1 MFWMWFLRF
10 LQKISEWTDLPTRWL
25 RRSDLRFSKPWSALR
40 GHWKFAAYLNRFFFW
55 LLISLSHA
63 LDWPLHWFRRI
74 RPEGRKQPNKLSW
87 FERAEGSVTRFLLG
101 LLWLVRIPLD
111 RLERWFGRTKKPQ
124 TVDPRLAE
132 KQLKL
137 ALLRKNA
144 EKAHRDELAKSW
156 PGRMGRFVILP
167 AFGLFTFARAY
178 AKTRTLA
185 LIWWSVPVAIT
196 FGLLMSVYFQFSFLD
211 YSQVAVRYE
220 LALVD
225 AVKVGDTVQADRFR
239 FKLEQLGMRSD
250 RGDYR
255 TALATAE
262 RGDLVSAYET
272 MRRIAPPTTPGFP
285 GAHFWI
291 IETLLD
297 GKLNVPSEQAADLAL
312 QHIEQL
318 KTRVGNLDDLWFLEG
333 LANYRQGRIEIAQN
347 ALKNIRSEFPPATAL
362 QLQIYVEQSNDRSA
376 RETAIRLN
384 RQIQQIVDKGRE
396 LTAVE
401 LRWRATAAHVIGD
414 EASAIAAVENWY
426 RSNPNSREARLN
438 RAALIMRQ
446 VDSWLQRPTAD
457 PSETLARIK
466 LAATTLEAEDLEIV
480 NIRLALVGTNSK
492 KHESIELLFEQ
503 LLKSEDLR
511 PQVVAQLGSLLA
523 SRGRWDEA
531 RNLLVR
537 AVQADPT
544 LASARNNL
552 AYVLNKAF
560 PSRRFEAISHADNAI
575 ELDPE
580 RSEFRFTRGSIYYN
594 LRRWDQ
600 AIPDLEF
607 AINGGKNL
615 DEIHGMLAEAY
626 LQTGDNELAKVYRK
640 NAQSH

>member
-1 MFWMWFLRF
+1 MFWKWFLRF

-25 RRSDLRFSKPWSALR
+25 RRSDFRFSKPLNALSGR
-40 GHWKFAAYLNRFFFW
+40 WKLSFYFNRFLF
-55 LLISLSHA
+55 LLLSSLSQA
-63 LDWPLHWFRRI
+63 LDWPLRWFRRI
-74 RPEGRKQPNKLSW
+74 RPEGREQPNQLSW
-87 FERAEGSVTRFLLG
+87 FERAEGSVSRFLLA

-111 RLERWFGRTKKPQ
+111 RGEHWFGRTKKPQ
-124 TVDPRLAE
+124 TADPKLAE
-132 KQLKL
+132 KQLQL
-137 ALLRKNA
+137 ALQRKNA
-144 EKAHRDELAKSW
+144 EQAHRAKLAKSW

-185 LIWWSVPVAIT
+185 LVWWSVPVAIT

-220 LALVD
+220 LALAD
-225 AVKVGDTVQADRFR
+225 AIKVGDTVQADRFR

-272 MRRIAPPTTPGFP
+272 MRRIAPPTSPGFP

-297 GKLNVPSEQAADLAL
+297 GKMNVPSEQAADLAL

-333 LANYRQGRIEIAQN
+333 LANYRQGRIEPAQN
-347 ALKNIRSEFPPATAL
+347 ALGNIRSEFPPATAL
-362 QLQIYVEQSNDRSA
+362 QLQIFVQQSNDRSA
-376 RETAIRLN
+376 RDTAIRLN
-384 RQIQQIVDKGRE
+384 RQIQQIVDIGRE
-396 LTAVE
+396 LTPIE

-414 EASAIAAVENWY
+414 EASAVAAAENWY
-426 RSNPNSREARLN
+426 QSNPDSREARLN
-438 RAALIMRQ
+438 RAAVIMRQ

-480 NIRLALVGTNSK
+480 SRRLVLIGTNSK

-503 LLKSEDLR
+503 LLKSDDLQ
-511 PQVVAQLGSLLA
+511 PQLVAQLGSLLA
-523 SRGRWDEA
+523 SRSRWDES
-531 RNLLVR
+531 RSLLVR
-537 AVQADPT
+537 AVEADPT
-544 LASARNNL
+544 LASGQNNL
-552 AYVLNKAF
+552 AYVLNKAY
-560 PSRRFEAISHADNAI
+560 PSRRFEAISYADKAI
-575 ELDPE
+575 ELAPD

-600 AIPDLEF
+600 AISDLEF

-615 DEIHGMLAEAY
+615 KEIHRMLAEAY
-626 LQTGDNELAKVYRK
+626 LQTGNKELADIYRN
-640 NAQSH
+640 NARPN